1 MLIMIEIIYLEL
13 ETKKAYK
20 TFRFLKQ
27 LILKEKITF
36 KELKMKLDKS
46 IINTDYYYINYY
58 FLNFILKKKL
68 SAF

>member
-1 MLIMIEIIYLEL
+1 MLIMIEIIYLGL

-20 TFRFLKQ
+20 TYRFLKQ

-46 IINTDYYYINYY
+46 IINTDNYYINYY
-58 FLNFILKKKL
+58 FLNFCFKKN
-68 SAF
+68 